1 LIAEMGPIL
10 QRRMTRADVDAYIAF
25 YSSPAGQRM
34 IDFQPVMEKEFMLPM
49 MRRFMAA
56 QKELTNE
63 MKKDIDACIN
73 STAAAQQ

>member
-1 LIAEMGPIL
+1 
-10 QRRMTRADVDAYIAF
+10 MTRADVDAYIAF

-34 IDFQPVMEKEFMLPM
+34 IDFQPVMEKEFMPPM